1 MTPRRIVLL
10 VLLVA
15 LGALFV
21 QPVRSYRDSEDGL
34 RAGPRRPACARRR
47 SRTALKRELRAL
59 DTKAALV
66 AEAREQGY
74 VFPGETPYAVAGP

>member
-10 VLLVA
+10 VLLIA

-34 RAGPRRPACARRR
+34 VQARADLCAPRP
-47 SRTALKRELRAL
+47 SRTA
-59 DTKAALV
+59 
-66 AEAREQGY
+66 
-74 VFPGETPYAVAGP
+74 

>member
-1 MTPRRIVLL
+1 M
-10 VLLVA
+10 
-15 LGALFV
+15 
-21 QPVRSYRDSEDGL
+21 RSYRGSQDSL
-34 RAGPRRPACARRR
+34 VQARADLVQAQAEQD
-47 SRTALKRELRAL
+47 ALKRELRAL

>member
-1 MTPRRIVLL
+1 MR
-10 VLLVA
+10 A
-15 LGALFV
+15 QAE
-21 QPVRSYRDSEDGL
+21 QDS
-34 RAGPRRPACARRR
+34 
-47 SRTALKRELRAL
+47 LKREHRAL

>member
-21 QPVRSYRDSEDGL
+21 QPVRSYRDSQDSL
-34 RAGPRRPACARRR
+34 VQARADLVRAQAEQD
-47 SRTALKRELRAL
+47 ALKRELRAL

>member
-10 VLLVA
+10 VLLIA

-21 QPVRSYRDSEDGL
+21 QPVRSYRDSQDGL
-34 RAGPRRPACARRR
+34 VQARADLVRAQAEQD
-47 SRTALKRELRAL
+47 SLKREHRAL

>member
-15 LGALFV
+15 LGALFI
-21 QPVRSYRDSEDGL
+21 QPVRGYRDSQDGL
-34 RAGPRRPACARRR
+34 ARARADLVRAQAEQDG
-47 SRTALKRELRAL
+47 LKRELQAL

>member
-1 MTPRRIVLL
+1 VRARADL
-10 VLLVA
+10 VQA
-15 LGALFV
+15 QAE
-21 QPVRSYRDSEDGL
+21 QDG
-34 RAGPRRPACARRR
+34 
-47 SRTALKRELRAL
+47 LKRELDAL

>member
-1 MTPRRIVLL
+1 VTPRRIVLL
-10 VLLVA
+10 VLLIA

-21 QPVRSYRDSEDGL
+21 QPVRSYRGSQDSVV
-34 RAGPRRPACARRR
+34 RARADLVQAQKEQD
-47 SRTALKRELRAL
+47 ALKRELRAL